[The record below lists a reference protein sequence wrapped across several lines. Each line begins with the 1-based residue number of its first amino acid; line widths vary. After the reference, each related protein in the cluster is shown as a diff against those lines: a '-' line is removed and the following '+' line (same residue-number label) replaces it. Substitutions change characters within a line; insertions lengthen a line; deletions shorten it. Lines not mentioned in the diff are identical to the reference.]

1 MVLFDWS
8 RYQICMLGVALLE
21 RLLIGL
27 GLVHLLAVGADEDV
41 LTAVVCVGALD
52 VGQVV
57 I

>member
-1 MVLFDWS
+1 MVRCDWAKYRS
-8 RYQICMLGVALLE
+8 CMWGVTLLE
-21 RLLIGL
+21 RRLIGL

-41 LTAVVCVGALD
+41 LAAVVGVGALD

>member
-1 MVLFDWS
+1 M
-8 RYQICMLGVALLE
+8 LLE
-21 RLLIGL
+21 RLLVGL

-41 LTAVVCVGALD
+41 RAAVVRVGALD

>member
-1 MVLFDWS
+1 MVRCDWLRHRS
-8 RYQICMLGVALLE
+8 CIWGVTLIE
-21 RLLIGL
+21 RLRIGL

-41 LTAVVCVGALD
+41 LAAVVGVGALD